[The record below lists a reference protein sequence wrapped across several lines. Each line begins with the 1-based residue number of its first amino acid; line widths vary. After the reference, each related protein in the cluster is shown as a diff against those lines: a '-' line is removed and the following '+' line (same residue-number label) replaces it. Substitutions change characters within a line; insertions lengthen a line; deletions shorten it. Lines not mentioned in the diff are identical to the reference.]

1 MPKFKT
7 KASFSKKCRWCG
19 KSFVPNWSHVRKGWA
34 EYCCK
39 RCGQVGHYESNKQLV
54 HPPFTPKALD
64 QLKALWDAGATC
76 IELMAKYGVG
86 DKYIRRELRRAGVKA
101 KDFRP
106 RGERGRRPT
115 NARSYRFD
123 AFGKQSPKAA
133 YWAGFLMADGCVREG
148 GELLLNV
155 HEQDK
160 KHIEHFAAWM
170 GLHAESVYATSGRMG
185 SGPQSKIHLKHP
197 RLLLDLKAWGV
208 VPRKSYV
215 FSEPDVSDELFPHF
229 VRGWFDG
236 DGYVSLKKGR
246 ERCRIT
252 GNRMAMEWLRGQIE
266 TLSKGVI
273 VARVT
278 DAKKGRAWA
287 KLAVSGS
294 NNVLAFLEW
303 MRPMSLPR
311 LDRKWTRATAWV
323 TTRRKMLAH
332 CKDRRV
338 VRHDKVNGEQVRPH
352 RLYATPGRA
361 KRSRPRPCV
370 A

>member
-1 MPKFKT
+1 MPKFKMR
-7 KASFSKKCRWCG
+7 ASFSKKCRWCG
-19 KSFVPNWSHVRKGWA
+19 KPFVPNWSHVRKAWS

-39 RCGQVGHYESNKQLV
+39 RCGQVGHYESHKQLV
-54 HPPFTPKALD
+54 HPPFTPKALGE
-64 QLKALWDAGATC
+64 LKALWDAGATC

-86 DKYIRRELRRAGVKA
+86 DKYIRRELRRAGVEA

-123 AFGKQSPKAA
+123 AFGKQNPKAA
-133 YWAGFLMADGCVREG
+133 YWAGFLIADGCVREG

-155 HEQDK
+155 HEQDRN
-160 KHIEHFAAWM
+160 HIEHFAAWM
-170 GLHAESVYATSGRMG
+170 GLPPESVYATSGRMG
-185 SGPQSKIHLKHP
+185 AGAQSKIHLKHP
-197 RLLLDLKAWGV
+197 RFLSDLKAWGV

-215 FSEPDVSDELFPHF
+215 FSEPHVSTELFPHF

-252 GNRMAMEWLRGQIE
+252 GNRMAMEWLRDQIE
-266 TLSKGVI
+266 ARSGGI
-273 VARVT
+273 VAPKVVESK
-278 DAKKGRAWA
+278 DGRAWA
-287 KLAVSGS
+287 KLSVSGP

-303 MRPMSLPR
+303 INPEAGPSLG
-311 LDRKWTRATAWV
+311 RKWIAAIEWV
-323 TTRRKMLAH
+323 AARRKMLAH

-338 VRHDKVNGEQVRPH
+338 LRHDKVNGEQVRPH
-352 RLYATPGRA
+352 RLHAAPGRA
-361 KRSRPRPCV
+361 KRSRPRPRV